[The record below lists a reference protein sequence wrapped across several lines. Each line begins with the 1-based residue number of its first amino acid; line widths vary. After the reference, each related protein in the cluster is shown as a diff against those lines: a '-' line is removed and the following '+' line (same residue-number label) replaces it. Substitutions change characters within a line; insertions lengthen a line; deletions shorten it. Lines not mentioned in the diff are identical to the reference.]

1 MHRRCT
7 EAHPMC
13 FDHDSRPPI
22 APIKGGSLDSGA
34 LTLTADDGNRFTAF
48 EAHAAQPAGA
58 AAIILPDVRG
68 LHAYYEDL
76 AVRFAEN
83 GIDAI
88 AIDYFGRS
96 AGLGR
101 REAGFEYQPHVAQT
115 TFVGLS
121 ADIQAAAAH
130 LRKEA
135 APSLFTV
142 GFCFGG
148 RISFVAP
155 TLDLDLAGAIG
166 FYGNP
171 VGERQGIPIPTDV
184 AAQIA
189 SPVLGLF
196 GGADQSIPPIAIE
209 GFDGALTSAGVE
221 HRFVTYPDA
230 PHSFF
235 DRKADEYSRTS
246 EAAWAEVLGFVRSH
260 TAQVATA

>member
-1 MHRRCT
+1 MHHRCT
-7 EAHPMC
+7 EAHPVC

-22 APIKGGSLDSGA
+22 APIKGGALESRE
-34 LTLTADDGNRFTAF
+34 LTLTASDGNRFSAF
-48 EAHAAQPAGA
+48 EARAAEPTGA

-76 AVRFAEN
+76 ALRFAEN
-83 GIDAI
+83 GIDAV
-88 AIDYFGRS
+88 AIDYFGRT

-101 REAGFEYQPHVAQT
+101 REAGFEYAQHVART
-115 TFVGLS
+115 TFAGLS
-121 ADIQAAAAH
+121 ADIRAAAAH
-130 LRKEA
+130 LRTEA
-135 APSLFTV
+135 APALFTV

-171 VGERQGIPIPTDV
+171 LGERQDIPAPTDV
-184 AAQIA
+184 AEQIA

-196 GGADQSIPPIAIE
+196 GGADQSIPQIAVE
-209 GFDGALTSAGVE
+209 GFEAALISAGVE
-221 HRFVTYPDA
+221 HRLVTYPNA

-235 DRKADEYSRTS
+235 DRKADEYSKTS
-246 EAAWAEVLGFVRSH
+246 EVAWAEVLGFVRSH
-260 TAQVATA
+260 TAQAPRT